1 VISRSIDGGI
11 ALHEDTKRSKV
22 VNVVSDSVE
31 CAPQKA
37 ERTAAGEA
45 SEGCL
50 LAESSALQILVVDPP
65 DQSIDP

>member
-45 SEGCL
+45 PRAAC
-50 LAESSALQILVVDPP
+50 
-65 DQSIDP
+65 